1 MLDCLWARYFIV
13 GATRSLVNGPPG
25 ITGAIN
31 TVFCG
36 YFLHWSNNSFE
47 APGRK
52 ISNQR
57 VLIADLA
64 TTRCELGKANCSV
77 SQNGS
82 LFLGLR
88 HVALNVRDVR
98 ASVSFYSTVLGMKL
112 EWMPDDENA
121 YLTSGHDNLA
131 LHQLPAG
138 SEPGPVQ
145 MVHHIGFV
153 VKLPDDVDT
162 CWSASP
168 SHRCLAPDCS
178 GEAGQATNPRTPVFT
193 KSLIVPMVE
202 C

>member
-1 MLDCLWARYFIV
+1 
-13 GATRSLVNGPPG
+13 
-25 ITGAIN
+25 
-31 TVFCG
+31 
-36 YFLHWSNNSFE
+36 
-47 APGRK
+47 
-52 ISNQR
+52 
-57 VLIADLA
+57 
-64 TTRCELGKANCSV
+64 V

-153 VKLPDDVDT
+153 VKLPEDVDT
-162 CWSASP
+162 WAERIRGLGIKLAHEP
-168 SHRCLAPDCS
+168 KTHRDGARSFYFRDPDGLLIQLIYHPPIS
-178 GEAGQATNPRTPVFT
+178 GQG
-193 KSLIVPMVE
+193 S
-202 C
+202 